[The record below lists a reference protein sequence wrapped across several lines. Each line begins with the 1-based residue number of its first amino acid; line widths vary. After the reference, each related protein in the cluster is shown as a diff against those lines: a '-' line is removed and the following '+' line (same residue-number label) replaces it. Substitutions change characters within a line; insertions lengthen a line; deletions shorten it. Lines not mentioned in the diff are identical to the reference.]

1 MDPCPDNFKIF
12 RSMAI
17 FTTTIIH
24 MKRLRILTSLLLLA
38 SIQINA
44 QQFGGFPPSVKW
56 LQINTDTARI
66 IFPAAVDSQA
76 QQISAILHKIMA
88 EHPNSL
94 GSNLRKINIVLHNN
108 TTLANGYVALGP
120 FRSEYYLVPGSDIFE
135 FGANPWYKELAVH
148 EFRHVQQYS
157 NFNKGI
163 SKLGSIVFGQEGQAL
178 FNALA
183 IPDWFW
189 EGDAVH
195 AETSLTTQ
203 GRGRTP
209 YFFNGYKSLWREGRN
224 YNWMKLRNGSLKDY
238 VPNHYDLGYL
248 LVNYGY
254 LKYGS
259 DFWKKVTGDAAAFKG
274 LVYPFQQAVKKYSG
288 VDYKTF
294 RQQALDYYSHEV
306 SKKRTDV
313 VKRATVTNTYFP
325 QYIGHDSLLYLK
337 TSYKKLP
344 AFYVKTGTGEHK
356 LRLSNIST
364 ETWFSYRN
372 GEIAYTSYETN
383 PRWSLIDYSSI
394 YLYNIATNKQTKI
407 TSKAKYYTPDISP
420 SGKKIVAVYVDQA
433 TRTTVHI
440 LDHSG
445 KILQRIST
453 VNNSNFVHPRFV
465 DENTIIVAERL
476 GNATMQMTRIDLS
489 TNERD
494 VLIPSTSALIGYP
507 YVYEGFIYF
516 ISSVSGVD
524 DIYSMHL
531 ADKKIFQLVSGRTG
545 KYYPSVYKDSLVWS
559 AFTSNGLKT
568 EMKEFANTTDTTG
581 KISWKEVS
589 LPYPVADATSSSNL
603 LNDVSRKF
611 PESRYKQ
618 GLHLFNFHSWLPQY
632 SDPEFTLS
640 LFSDNVVN
648 TFTNEIY
655 YRYNQNETSHAVGFN
670 SSYAAWFPVINGGAE
685 YIWNR
690 TFKDTTGTVDYNQTE
705 VRLGYNI
712 PLNFT
717 KGKMYKFLNFGSD
730 YVLNTTW
737 LANGSKDSSRITNS
751 YLRHFVSIAHY
762 LPTARQHIYP
772 KFGYTLSGSYRHL
785 LNIDGFQFIG
795 NTQMFLPSFG
805 NHSIVL
811 TGSWQETDT
820 NNIVFSNRFANS
832 RGYDEYY
839 FSRMWKVGMNY
850 HFPIAYPDFG
860 FANIYYLQRLRGNLF
875 FDFTKVYSKNKGANR
890 NLRSAGAELYFDS
903 KLWNELPV
911 SFGVRGSYL
920 LDDGFSSND
929 KKGKIW
935 FEFILPLDLIQE

>member
-1 MDPCPDNFKIF
+1 
-12 RSMAI
+12 
-17 FTTTIIH
+17 
-24 MKRLRILTSLLLLA
+24 MKRLHLFICLALLVSNQLH
-38 SIQINA
+38 S

-56 LQINTDTARI
+56 MQINTDTARI

-76 QQISAILHKIMA
+76 QDIAAILHSILLQR
-88 EHPNSL
+88 PNSL
-94 GSNLRKINIVLHNN
+94 GNHLRKINIILHNN

-120 FRSEYYLVPGSDIFE
+120 FRSEYYLIPGSDIFE

-178 FNALA
+178 FNALV

-195 AETSLTTQ
+195 SETSLTTQ

-254 LKYGS
+254 LKYGN
-259 DFWKKVTGDAAAFKG
+259 DFWKKVTADAAAFKG
-274 LVYPFQQAVKKYSG
+274 LVYPFQQAVKRYSG
-288 VDYKTF
+288 VNYKTF

-306 SKKRTDV
+306 SKKRTDQL
-313 VKRATVTNTYFP
+313 KRATVTRYYFP
-325 QYIGHDSLLYLK
+325 QYIGQDSLLYLK

-344 AFYVKTGTGEHK
+344 AFFVKNSTGEHK
-356 LRLSNIST
+356 LRLTNIST

-372 GEIAYTSYETN
+372 GIIAYTAYETN

-394 YLYNIATNKQTKI
+394 YLYNISTNKQTKI

-433 TRTTVHI
+433 TKTTLHV
-440 LDHSG
+440 LDNSG
-445 KILQRIST
+445 KILQTLPSL
-453 VNNSNFVHPRFV
+453 NNSNFIHPRFV
-465 DENTIIVAERL
+465 DDNTVIVTERL
-476 GNATMQMTRIDLS
+476 ANATMQMSRINLS
-489 TNERD
+489 TGDKEI
-494 VLIPSTSALIGYP
+494 LIASTSALIGYP
-507 YVYEGFIYF
+507 FVYEGSIYF
-516 ISSVSGVD
+516 VSSVTGMD
-524 DIYSMHL
+524 DIYSL
-531 ADKKIFQLVSGRTG
+531 RLSDKKIFQLVGGQTG
-545 KYYPSVYKDSLVWS
+545 KYYPSVYNDSLVWS

-568 EMKEFANTTDTTG
+568 EIKELADNINSVDD
-581 KISWKEVS
+581 KIWKEVV
-589 LPYPVADATSSSNL
+589 LPYPVADATSGAVTN
-603 LNDVSRKF
+603 VSGKF
-611 PESRYKQ
+611 PVSRYKQ
-618 GLHLFNFHSWLPQY
+618 GLHLFNFHSWRPEY
-632 SDPEFTLS
+632 TDPEFTVS
-640 LFSDNVVN
+640 LFSNNVVN
-648 TFTNEIY
+648 TFSNQIY

-670 SSYAAWFPVINGGAE
+670 SSYGAWFPVINAGAE

-690 TFKDTTGTVDYNQTE
+690 TFKDTTGSVDYNQTE
-705 VRLGYNI
+705 IRLGYNI

-730 YVLNTTW
+730 YVLNTIW
-737 LANGSKDSSRITNS
+737 IANDFKDSSKNTNK
-751 YLRHFVSIAHY
+751 YLRHFVSWAHY

-772 KFGYTLSGSYRHL
+772 KFGYTISSSYRHL
-785 LNIDGFQFIG
+785 LNETGFQFIG
-795 NTQMFLPSFG
+795 NTQLFLPSFG
-805 NHSIVL
+805 NHSIVV

-820 NNIVFSNRFANS
+820 NNVVFSNRFANS

-839 FSRMWKVGMNY
+839 FSRMWKVGANY
-850 HFPIAYPDFG
+850 HFPILYPDFG
-860 FANIYYLQRLRGNLF
+860 LANIYYLQRLRGNLF
-875 FDFTKVYSKNKGANR
+875 FDFTKVYSKNKKADR

-911 SFGVRGSYL
+911 SFGVRASYL
-920 LDDGFSSND
+920 LDDGFSAND

-935 FEFILPLDLIQE
+935 FEFILPLDLIPE